1 MFQQM
6 SFSGCGPSCA
16 CDPSMLKVMEHKLKN
31 KFNPTM
37 LSVVDPYGDM
47 NSVKIQIVSEAFKG
61 MLPLARHRA
70 INETLK
76 DEIKLIHAVQI
87 DAKIPAL

>member
-1 MFQQM
+1 MIATKKFYIQKLFMFQQM
-6 SFSGCGPSCA
+6 SFSGCGLSCA

-47 NSVKIQIVSEAFKG
+47 NSVKI
-61 MLPLARHRA
+61 
-70 INETLK
+70 
-76 DEIKLIHAVQI
+76 
-87 DAKIPAL
+87 